1 MSAVLSPLGYQLG
14 IGGVGG
20 FIAGYALKKFMK
32 IVAVIIG
39 LFILA
44 LVYLGY
50 KGIIS
55 INYDELGKAVSGGLG
70 LTGQA
75 ADWIAPIIAH
85 LPFAGAFGLAFFL
98 GFKMG

>member
-1 MSAVLSPLGYQLG
+1 MSLLPPLAAELG

-20 FIAGYALKKFMK
+20 FIGGYALKKLLK
-32 IVAVIIG
+32 IVAVVIG

-50 KGIIS
+50 RGIIS
-55 INYDELGKAVSGGLG
+55 INYVELGNTVSEALG
-70 LTGQA
+70 LSGQVSE
-75 ADWIAPIIAH
+75 WIPQIIAH

>member
-1 MSAVLSPLGYQLG
+1 MSAVTPLVYQLG

-20 FIAGYALKKFMK
+20 FIAGYALKKFVK

-50 KGIIS
+50 RGIIT
-55 INYDELGKAVSGGLG
+55 IDYDELGNAVSGGLG

-75 ADWIAPIIAH
+75 AEWITPIIAH

>member
-1 MSAVLSPLGYQLG
+1 MSVLSPLAYQFG
-14 IGGVGG
+14 VGGVGG
-20 FIAGYALKKFMK
+20 FIAGYALKKLMK

-39 LFILA
+39 FFILA

-50 KGIIS
+50 NGIIS
-55 INYDELGKAVSGGLG
+55 VNYSALGDSVSGALG

>member
-1 MSAVLSPLGYQLG
+1 MSFLSPLAYQFG
-14 IGGVGG
+14 VGGVGG
-20 FIAGYALKKFMK
+20 FIAGYALKKLMK
-32 IVAVIIG
+32 IVAIIIG

-55 INYDELGKAVSGGLG
+55 INYSALGGSVSGALG

-75 ADWIAPIIAH
+75 ADLIAPIIAH

>member
-1 MSAVLSPLGYQLG
+1 MSEIVTPLSYQLG
-14 IGGVGG
+14 IGAVGG
-20 FIAGYALKKFMK
+20 FIAGYALKKFLK

-50 KGIIS
+50 QGIIS
-55 INYDELGKAVSGGLG
+55 INYGALGDAVSSSLG

-75 ADWIAPIIAH
+75 AEWISPIIAH
-85 LPFAGAFGLAFFL
+85 LPFAGAFGFAFFL